1 MIRYTILFDN
11 ARTGVAELDRF
22 VVLAS
27 LPRERGERSG
37 EG

>member
-22 VVLAS
+22 VVQRAATV
-27 LPRERGERSG
+27 RERVKMG